1 MRHQFSTDKRTGE
14 VYAILIALLESLF
27 PIITVYILVSIEP
40 VFAYGFSI
48 MVANL
53 VFVSMILYQK
63 TWSEFLVREAWCDL
77 LWLTFYITTLFIL
90 MMVGLKYTTA
100 GNVAVI
106 ISMQLFFSYLYFNV
120 FGSEKMTLTHSF
132 GALLMG
138 VGAIVILFP
147 KDFSLN
153 KGDALVFIAAMIA
166 PLVSKHQQKARL
178 YVSSKTIL
186 AFRNIVALPFVF
198 SLAFYMENTPSIQD
212 IQEVWVYIILNGV
225 LIFVF
230 SKVLFVEALNLI
242 TVTKLFALLSF
253 IPLFTLMLAYFMLG
267 EVITLVQFLGI
278 LPIVIGSYLITK
290 E

>member
-1 MRHQFSTDKRTGE
+1 MTHQYSTDKRRGE
-14 VYAILIALLESLF
+14 LYAIVIALLESLF

-40 VFAYGFSI
+40 IFAYGLSI
-48 MVANL
+48 MVSN
-53 VFVSMILYQK
+53 VIFVSMILYQE
-63 TWSEFLVREAWCDL
+63 TWSEFLVKEAWYDL
-77 LWLTFYITTLFIL
+77 LWLTLYITTLFIL
-90 MMVGLKYTTA
+90 MMIGLKYTTA

-106 ISMQLFFSYLYFNV
+106 ISMQLFFSYLYFNL
-120 FGSEKMTLTHSF
+120 FGVEKMRATHSF

-138 VGAIVILFP
+138 IGAIVILFP
-147 KDFSLN
+147 EEFTLN
-153 KGDALVFIAAMIA
+153 KGDILVFIAAMVA

-198 SLAFYMENTPSIQD
+198 GLAFYMENIPSMED
-212 IQEVWVYIILNGV
+212 IAEVWVYIFLNGL

-242 TVTKLFALLSF
+242 SITKLFALLSF
-253 IPLFTLMLAYFMLG
+253 IPLFTLVFAYFMLN
-267 EVITLVQFLGI
+267 EAITLVQFLGI
-278 LPIVIGSYLITK
+278 LPIIMGSYLITK